1 MPLSL
6 KIAVRYLFSRKSHS
20 AINLISLVSVLGV
33 AVTTMAIICTL
44 SVYNGFQDVVF
55 SLCSRLDP
63 QVRVESV
70 QGKTLDTSAP
80 ELVAL
85 RDCAEVA
92 ALTPVVEENALV
104 VFGNHQMPVFLKGVG
119 GDYPA
124 VHPQLD
130 ETLLDGEF
138 LLADTALWHVGL
150 GAGVATRLEAGA
162 FFSRPLRLYAPKRK
176 SAVNLANPSASFRER
191 EVYASAVFA
200 VNQQEYDEAW
210 VIAPLALVREL
221 YDYTT
226 EATALEVRLHDRV
239 DEQAFIA
246 RLQARLGDGYRIS
259 DRLQQQASAY
269 NMMQIEKWITFLIL
283 LFILLIATFNVIG
296 SLSML
301 IIDKQADI
309 RTLHN
314 LGADD
319 TLISRIFFVEGW
331 LISAIGAGGGLLAGI
346 FLCWLQQT
354 FGLLRMGGTPGTFV
368 VDAYPVHF
376 LWSDAGVVLV
386 VVVLLGLVASWFPVR
401 YLRKRWLARSH
412 TADVD

>member
-6 KIAVRYLFSRKSHS
+6 KIAARYLFSRKSHS

-119 GDYPA
+119 DDYPA

-130 ETLLDGEF
+130 ETLLDGQF
-138 LLADTALWHVGL
+138 LLADTALWYVGL

-221 YDYTT
+221 YAPACKPGW
-226 EATALEVRLHDRV
+226 ATV
-239 DEQAFIA
+239 IA
-246 RLQARLGDGYRIS
+246 SPTVCSNRPRP
-259 DRLQQQASAY
+259 
-269 NMMQIEKWITFLIL
+269 IT
-283 LFILLIATFNVIG
+283 
-296 SLSML
+296 
-301 IIDKQADI
+301 
-309 RTLHN
+309 
-314 LGADD
+314 
-319 TLISRIFFVEGW
+319 
-331 LISAIGAGGGLLAGI
+331 
-346 FLCWLQQT
+346 
-354 FGLLRMGGTPGTFV
+354 
-368 VDAYPVHF
+368 
-376 LWSDAGVVLV
+376 
-386 VVVLLGLVASWFPVR
+386 
-401 YLRKRWLARSH
+401 
-412 TADVD
+412 